1 MKYKIII
8 EPLAEHHIDA
18 HIKAGNK
25 ILVKRIY
32 KLLKELSE
40 HPETGTGK
48 PHQLKYEKAGIWS
61 RNIDDKHRML
71 YVIDNDKVIVFVIS
85 PDFDGFFS
93 SFLNPMWFTA
103 RYSPRNRR
111 TLCSG

>member
-1 MKYKIII
+1 MDKIKFT
-8 EPLAEHHIDA
+8 PLSIMRLCE
-18 HIKAGNK
+18 KTVEVRK